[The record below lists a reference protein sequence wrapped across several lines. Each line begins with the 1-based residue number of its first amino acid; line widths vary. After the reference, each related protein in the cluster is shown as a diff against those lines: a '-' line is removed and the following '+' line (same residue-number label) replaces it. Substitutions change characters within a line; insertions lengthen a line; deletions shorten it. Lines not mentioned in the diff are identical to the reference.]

1 MIIFSKKETNLKK
14 NGFSYYPK
22 LLSKIDIN
30 RFFESTLDLLN
41 SYNDEK
47 KRFKNY
53 LADGQRQPDL
63 QIWSAGHQSRHWPHP
78 QGRDAAWR

>member
-1 MIIFSKKETNLKK
+1 MFSRDAAITCLPVVCL
-14 NGFSYYPK
+14 Y
-22 LLSKIDIN
+22 LLYADGTGITIGRRADIV
-30 RFFESTLDLLN
+30 T
-41 SYNDEK
+41 EK

-53 LADGQRQPDL
+53 LAAGQRQPDL